1 MLDEG
6 PPVEPRPAATVVLA
20 RGRRP
25 WEALLMRRPGGA
37 EFAPGAY
44 VFPGG
49 SVHDEDLAFRDEIRA
64 AAVRELFEE
73 VGVLLA
79 RRNGRFARDAD
90 CGRLRELLASGRAWK
105 PALDDLQLIPAFD
118 RLAYFAR
125 WVTPKPLRRRFDTR
139 FFLCRLP
146 SGQTIHPQPSEVE
159 EWVWMLPRRA
169 LTAAQV
175 TLVHATRMNL
185 ELLAAEPDVSRLIA
199 RVRRRR
205 RVELIEPSLLQT
217 PDGWKVLMPGE
228 TVTNITL
235 PGVEAPALI
244 KQFCSP

>member
-1 MLDEG
+1 MYIAGIAIPPGLSGMLNEG

-20 RGRRP
+20 RGTAP
-25 WEALLMRRPGGA
+25 WEVLLMRRPGGA

-49 SVHDEDLAFRDEIRA
+49 SVHREDRSFADEIRG

-79 RRNGRFARDAD
+79 RRRRRFARDAD
-90 CGRLRELLASGRAWK
+90 CGRLRDLVTAGVTFA
-105 PALDDLQLIPAFD
+105 PALRQLDLEPAFD

-146 SGQTIHPQPSEVE
+146 PGQTIHPQQGEVE
-159 EWVWMLPRRA
+159 EWIWISPSQA
-169 LTAAQV
+169 LTDGRIS
-175 TLVHATRMNL
+175 LVHATRMNL
-185 ELLAAEPDVSRLIA
+185 GVLAGEADVSRLIA
-199 RVRRRR
+199 KVRRRR
-205 RVELIEPSLLQT
+205 PPTLIEPHLVQT
-217 PDGWKVLMPGE
+217 DEGWQVLMPGE
-228 TVTNITL
+228 T
-235 PGVEAPALI
+235 G
-244 KQFCSP
+244 

>member
-1 MLDEG
+1 MYIAAIAIPPGLSGMLNEG
-6 PPVEPRPAATVVLA
+6 PPVEPRSAATVVLA
-20 RGRRP
+20 RGRKP
-25 WEALLMRRPGGA
+25 FEVLLMRRPGGA

-49 SVHDEDLAFRDEIRA
+49 SVHREDRSFPDQIRA

-79 RRNGRFARDAD
+79 RRRGRFVRDAD
-90 CGRLRELLASGRAWK
+90 CGRLRDRLSRGAAFPAALAELGLE
-105 PALDDLQLIPAFD
+105 PAFD

-146 SGQTIHPQPSEVE
+146 AGQAIHPEPGEVE
-159 EWVWMLPRRA
+159 EWLWIAPSAA
-169 LTAAQV
+169 LSEDRI

-185 ELLAAEPDVSRLIA
+185 LALADEPDVGRLITK
-199 RVRRRR
+199 VRRRR
-205 RVELIEPSLLQT
+205 PPTLIEPSLVQT
-217 PDGWKVLMPGE
+217 PEGWRVVM
-228 TVTNITL
+228 
-235 PGVEAPALI
+235 
-244 KQFCSP
+244 

>member
-1 MLDEG
+1 MLHEG

-20 RGRRP
+20 RGRAP
-25 WEALLMRRPGGA
+25 WEVLMMRRPGGA

-49 SVHDEDLAFRDEIRA
+49 SVHREDRTFGDEIKA

-79 RRNGRFARDAD
+79 RRRGRFARDPD
-90 CGRLRELLASGRAWK
+90 CGRLRELLGSGAAW
-105 PALDDLQLIPAFD
+105 PAALSALELEPAFD

-125 WVTPKPLRRRFDTR
+125 WVTPEQLRRRFDTR

-146 SGQTIHPQPSEVE
+146 AGQRIHPQPDEVE
-159 EWVWMLPRRA
+159 DWLWISP
-169 LTAAQV
+169 TAALSDSRV

-185 ELLAAEPDVSRLIA
+185 AALAGESDVARLIA
-199 RVRRRR
+199 KVRRR
-205 RVELIEPSLLQT
+205 VPPALIEPRLVQA
-217 PDGWKVLMPGE
+217 DEGWKVLMPGE
-228 TVTNITL
+228 
-235 PGVEAPALI
+235 PP
-244 KQFCSP
+244 

>member
-1 MLDEG
+1 MYIAGIAIPPGLSGMLNEG

-20 RGRRP
+20 RGRQP
-25 WEALLMRRPGGA
+25 WEVLLMRRPGGA

-49 SVHDEDLAFRDEIRA
+49 SVHREDRLFSDDIRG

-79 RRNGRFARDAD
+79 RRRGRFARDSD
-90 CGRLRELLASGRAWK
+90 CGRLRDRLSAGVAFPAALREL
-105 PALDDLQLIPAFD
+105 DLEPAFD

-146 SGQTIHPQPSEVE
+146 ARQTIHPEPGEVE
-159 EWVWMLPRRA
+159 EWLWISASAA
-169 LTAAQV
+169 LRESRI

-185 ELLAAEPDVSRLIA
+185 AVLADEPDIGRLIA

-205 RVELIEPSLLQT
+205 PPTLIEPRLVQT
-217 PDGWKVLMPGE
+217 DEGWQVLMPDE
-228 TVTNITL
+228 T
-235 PGVEAPALI
+235 AP
-244 KQFCSP
+244 

>member
-1 MLDEG
+1 MYIAGIAIPPGLSGMLNEG

-20 RGRRP
+20 RGTAP
-25 WEALLMRRPGGA
+25 WEVLLMRRPGGA

-49 SVHDEDLAFRDEIRA
+49 SVHREDRSFGDDIRG

-79 RRNGRFARDAD
+79 RRRRRFARDAD
-90 CGRLRELLASGRAWK
+90 CGRLRDLVTAGVTFA
-105 PALDDLQLIPAFD
+105 PALRQLDLEPAFD

-146 SGQTIHPQPSEVE
+146 SGQSIHPQPGEVE
-159 EWVWMLPRRA
+159 EWLWLRPARA
-169 LTAAQV
+169 LDDGRV

-185 ELLAAEPDVSRLIA
+185 ELLASESDVSRFIT
-199 RVRRRR
+199 RVRRRKR
-205 RVELIEPSLLQT
+205 IPLIEPSLMET
-217 PDGWKVLMPGE
+217 PEGWRVVM
-228 TVTNITL
+228 
-235 PGVEAPALI
+235 
-244 KQFCSP
+244 

>member
-1 MLDEG
+1 MLNEG
-6 PPVEPRPAATVVLA
+6 PPVEPRAAATVVLV
-20 RGRRP
+20 RGRLP
-25 WEALLMRRPGGA
+25 WEVLLMRRPGGA

-49 SVHDEDLAFRDEIRA
+49 SVHPEDRAFADELRA

-79 RRNGRFARDAD
+79 RRRGRFAHNAD
-90 CGRLRELLASGRAWK
+90 CRRFRELLEAGSGWK
-105 PALDDLQLIPAFD
+105 DGLDALELEPAFD

-139 FFLCRLP
+139 FYLCRLP
-146 SGQTIHPQPSEVE
+146 AGQTIHPQPGEVE
-159 EWVWMLPRRA
+159 DWLWLEPRAA
-169 LTAAQV
+169 LADPRI

-185 ELLAAEPDVSRLIA
+185 EFLAGEEDVGRLIA

-205 RVELIEPSLLQT
+205 RWPVIEPTLQQT
-217 PDGWKVLMPGE
+217 SEGWKVLMPGE
-228 TVTNITL
+228 T
-235 PGVEAPALI
+235 A
-244 KQFCSP
+244 